1 MNRRSFRKG
10 EGGVAGCSVYSARG
24 CWAAA
29 EMEEGGTF
37 GSGAGAGLEVGERS
51 RELTTEARE
60 AFQSSGGPAETR
72 GSGKFGSGWVR

>member
-1 MNRRSFRKG
+1 
-10 EGGVAGCSVYSARG
+10 
-24 CWAAA
+24 
-29 EMEEGGTF
+29 MEEGWTF

-72 GSGKFGSGWVR
+72 GSGKFGSGWVK

>member
-1 MNRRSFRKG
+1 MKRRSFRKG

-24 CWAAA
+24 CWAAAA

-60 AFQSSGGPAETR
+60 AFQSSSGPVET
-72 GSGKFGSGWVR
+72 